1 MGNQANI
8 HFTFWSWG
16 ANSFSFTGFAI
27 YPYISF
33 SSLFHFSPDPTLLS
47 RDHFLHKLP
56 ALKPFPRAL
65 LWERREEIQIRT
77 RVKVSM
83 IWEAFWPIL
92 KIIHS
97 CLDFC
102 ITGHPLFLFHLFP
115 KTLLNLESTL
125 LEVKLNSL
133 IRFSILLEPLFN
145 TWQWWLDKSFSKLLC
160 WPVYWTY
167 HIPFFY
173 FSTCFL
179 WLLFLFL
186 LP

>member
-16 ANSFSFTGFAI
+16 ANSFGFTGFAI

-56 ALKPFPRAL
+56 ALKPFPQAL

-77 RVKVSM
+77 RVKVTM

-92 KIIHS
+92 RIIHS

-102 ITGHPLFLFHLFP
+102 TMGHPLLLLHLFL
-115 KTLLNLESTL
+115 KTLLNLESPL

-133 IRFSILLEPLFN
+133 IRFSILFEPLYN
-145 TWQWWLDKSFSKLLC
+145 TW
-160 WPVYWTY
+160 
-167 HIPFFY
+167 
-173 FSTCFL
+173 
-179 WLLFLFL
+179 
-186 LP
+186 